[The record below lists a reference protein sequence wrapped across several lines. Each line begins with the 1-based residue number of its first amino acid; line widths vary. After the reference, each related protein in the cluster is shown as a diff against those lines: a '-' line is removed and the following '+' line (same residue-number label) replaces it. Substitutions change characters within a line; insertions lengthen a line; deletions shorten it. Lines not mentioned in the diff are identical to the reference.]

1 MSVTLSADALK
12 RAVAEAALAHVRDG
26 EVLGVGTGSTAN
38 HFIDG
43 LRAIRHKVK
52 AAVAS
57 SEATKL
63 RLEAIGIEVVDLNQV
78 DRLGIYVDGADEIN
92 PDLAMIK
99 GGGGALTREKIVAA
113 LADTFICIADE
124 SKWVPRLGAFPLPIE
139 VIPMARSLIAR
150 ELVKLGGSPVYRTGF
165 VTDNG
170 NVILDTYGLDISDAV
185 ALETRLNNLVGVV
198 TNGLF
203 ARRPADILLLGG
215 RDGVRTVT
223 RPS

>member
-1 MSVTLSADALK
+1 MSADALK
-12 RAVAEAALAHVRDG
+12 RAAAQAALAYVRED
-26 EVLGVGTGSTAN
+26 EILGVGTGSTAN

-43 LRAIRHKVK
+43 LKDIRHKVR

-57 SEATKL
+57 SEATRQ
-63 RLEAIGIEVVDLNQV
+63 RLQAIGIEVVDLNQV
-78 DRLGIYVDGADEIN
+78 DRISIYVDGADEIN
-92 PDLAMIK
+92 PALEMIK

-113 LADTFICIADE
+113 LAEQFICIADD
-124 SKWVPRLGAFPLPIE
+124 SKWVQQLGAFPLPIE

-170 NVILDTYGLDISDAV
+170 NVILDTYGLDISRAV
-185 ALETRLNNLVGVV
+185 ELETRLNNLVGVV

-203 ARRPADILLLGG
+203 ARRPADVLLLSGAA
-215 RDGVRTVT
+215 GVKTVT
-223 RPS
+223 RPA

>member
-1 MSVTLSADALK
+1 MSTVLSADALK

-38 HFIDG
+38 FFIDG
-43 LRAIRHKVK
+43 LKPIRHKVK

-63 RLEAIGIEVVDLNQV
+63 RLEAIGIEVVSLNDV
-78 DRLGIYVDGADEIN
+78 DHIGVYVDGADEIN
-92 PDLAMIK
+92 AALEMIK

-113 LADTFICIADE
+113 LADTFVCIADD
-124 SKWVPRLGAFPLPIE
+124 SKWVSQLGTFPLPIE
-139 VIPMARSLIAR
+139 VIPMARSMIAR

-170 NVILDTYGLDISDAV
+170 NVILDTYGLDIRNPV
-185 ALETRLNNLVGVV
+185 ELETHLNNLVGVV
-198 TNGLF
+198 CNGLF
-203 ARRPADILLLGG
+203 ARRPADVLLLGG
-215 RDGVRTVT
+215 SAGVKTIT
-223 RPS
+223 R

>member
-1 MSVTLSADALK
+1 MSLSADALK
-12 RAVAEAALAHVRDG
+12 RAAAQAALAYVRED
-26 EVLGVGTGSTAN
+26 EILGVGTGSTAN

-43 LRAIRHKVK
+43 LKDIRHKVR

-57 SEATKL
+57 SEATRQ
-63 RLEAIGIEVVDLNQV
+63 RLQAIGIEVVDLNQV
-78 DRLGIYVDGADEIN
+78 DRISIYVDGADEIN
-92 PDLAMIK
+92 PALEMIK

-113 LADTFICIADE
+113 LAEQFICIADD
-124 SKWVPRLGAFPLPIE
+124 SKWVQQLGAFPLPIE

-170 NVILDTYGLDISDAV
+170 NVILDTYGLDISRAV
-185 ALETRLNNLVGVV
+185 ELETRLNNLVGVV

-203 ARRPADILLLGG
+203 ARRPADVLLLSGAA
-215 RDGVRTVT
+215 GVKTVT
-223 RPS
+223 RPA

>member
-1 MSVTLSADALK
+1 MSTVLSADALK

-38 HFIDG
+38 FFIDG
-43 LRAIRHKVK
+43 LKPIRHKVK

-63 RLEAIGIEVVDLNQV
+63 RLEAIGIEVVSLNDV
-78 DRLGIYVDGADEIN
+78 DHIGVYVDGADEIN
-92 PDLAMIK
+92 AALEMIK

-113 LADTFICIADE
+113 LADTFVCIADD
-124 SKWVPRLGAFPLPIE
+124 SKWVSQLGTFPLPIE
-139 VIPMARSLIAR
+139 VIPMARSMIAR

-170 NVILDTYGLDISDAV
+170 NVILDTYGLDIRNPV
-185 ALETRLNNLVGVV
+185 ELETRLNNLVGVV
-198 TNGLF
+198 CNGLF
-203 ARRPADILLLGG
+203 ARRPADVLLLGG
-215 RDGVRTVT
+215 SAGVRTIT
-223 RPS
+223 R

>member
-1 MSVTLSADALK
+1 MSLSADALK
-12 RAVAEAALAHVRDG
+12 RAAAQAALAYVRED
-26 EVLGVGTGSTAN
+26 EILGVGTGSTAN

-43 LRAIRHKVK
+43 LKDIRHKVK

-57 SEATKL
+57 SEATRQ
-63 RLEAIGIEVVDLNQV
+63 RLQAIGIEVVDLNQV
-78 DRLGIYVDGADEIN
+78 DRISIYVDGADEIN
-92 PDLAMIK
+92 PALEMIK

-113 LADTFICIADE
+113 LAEQFICIADD
-124 SKWVPRLGAFPLPIE
+124 SKWVRQLGAFPLPIE

-170 NVILDTYGLDISDAV
+170 NVILDTYGLDISRAV
-185 ALETRLNNLVGVV
+185 ELETRLNNLVGVV

-203 ARRPADILLLGG
+203 ARRPADVLLLSGAA
-215 RDGVRTVT
+215 GVKTVT
-223 RPS
+223 RPA

>member
-1 MSVTLSADALK
+1 MSTVLSADALK

-38 HFIDG
+38 FFIDG
-43 LRAIRHKVK
+43 LKPIRHKVK

-63 RLEAIGIEVVDLNQV
+63 RLEAIGIEVVSLNDV
-78 DRLGIYVDGADEIN
+78 DHIGVYVDGADEIN
-92 PDLAMIK
+92 AALEMIK

-113 LADTFICIADE
+113 LADTFVCIADD
-124 SKWVPRLGAFPLPIE
+124 SKWVSQLGTFPLPIE
-139 VIPMARSLIAR
+139 VIPMARSMIAR

-170 NVILDTYGLDISDAV
+170 NVILDTYGLDIRNPV
-185 ALETRLNNLVGVV
+185 ELETHLNNLVGVV
-198 TNGLF
+198 CNGLF
-203 ARRPADILLLGG
+203 ARRPADVLLLGG
-215 RDGVRTVT
+215 SAGVRTIT
-223 RPS
+223 R

>member
-1 MSVTLSADALK
+1 MSAVSSADALK
-12 RAVAEAALAHVRDG
+12 RAVAEAALAYVEDG
-26 EVLGVGTGSTAN
+26 EILGVGTGSTAN

-43 LRAIRHKVK
+43 LKAIRHKVT

-57 SEATKL
+57 SEATKQ

-78 DRLGIYVDGADEIN
+78 DKIGIYVDGADEIN
-92 PDLAMIK
+92 AALEMIK

-113 LADTFICIADE
+113 LAKKFICIADE
-124 SKWVPRLGAFPLPIE
+124 SKWVERLGTFPLPVE

-150 ELVKLGGSPVYRTGF
+150 ELVKMGGSPVYRTGF

-170 NVILDTYGLDISDAV
+170 NVILDTYGLDISNPV
-185 ALETRLNNLVGVV
+185 ELETRLNNLVGVV

-203 ARRPADILLLGG
+203 ARRPADVLLLGG
-215 RDGVRTVT
+215 AAGVRTIT
-223 RPS
+223 RAD